1 MKNAKKL
8 LITSVAATAI
18 ALVSIPVSA
27 ATAPKPAKAPTST
40 TATQQKDS
48 AVIQY
53 AKSLIGTPYKKDG
66 ITTKGFDASGYV
78 QHVYQN
84 SDINLPRSTK
94 EIYKSGEKTT
104 KLKQGDLVFFDTVNK
119 KKKEANFVGIY
130 IGQDQF
136 IAVTESKGVSIQDL
150 KAPYWKKQY
159 IGATKAPV
167 KAPVKVPAKKPTKA
181 PVKK

>member
-1 MKNAKKL
+1 MKNTKKM
-8 LITSVAATAI
+8 LITSVAAAAI
-18 ALVSIPVSA
+18 TLVSIPVSA
-27 ATAPKPAKAPTST
+27 ATTPKPAKAPTT

-66 ITTKGFDASGYV
+66 ITKKGFDASGYV
-78 QHVYQN
+78 QHVYKQ
-84 SDINLPRSTK
+84 SSIDLPRSTK

-167 KAPVKVPAKKPTKA
+167 KTPAKTPTKT